1 MIGHRHGDARP
12 CRRTS
17 GKAPARRS
25 GVESYMNLK
34 VCPKTHKTAG
44 VPRRFTLSA
53 LVQCDFF
60 TLQFQPP
67 VIVAFYLTFRGTMY
81 DRRTDLTPEDA
92 LPVRRI
98 DAKVK
103 WFNASK
109 GFGFVTMAD
118 GSPDAFLPMAI
129 LRRAG
134 YDDVREGASI
144 TCDVGAGA
152 KGPLVTSVLS
162 IDLSTA
168 VAPSFGA
175 DRRGGAGASSTLEGA
190 VKWFE
195 PDKGYGF
202 ISPDGGGKDVFIHI
216 TALRRSGLDGLT
228 PGQRV
233 RVEVIDGR
241 KGLEADQ
248 IALI

>member
-1 MIGHRHGDARP
+1 
-12 CRRTS
+12 
-17 GKAPARRS
+17 
-25 GVESYMNLK
+25 
-34 VCPKTHKTAG
+34 
-44 VPRRFTLSA
+44 
-53 LVQCDFF
+53 
-60 TLQFQPP
+60 
-67 VIVAFYLTFRGTMY
+67 MY
-81 DRRTDLTPEDA
+81 DRRTGLTSEEVP
-92 LPVRRI
+92 PVRRI
-98 DAKVK
+98 EAKVK

-134 YDDVREGASI
+134 YEDVREGASI
-144 TCDVGAGA
+144 TCEVGAGA
-152 KGPLVTSVLS
+152 KGPLVTTVIN

-175 DRRGGAGASSTLEGA
+175 DRRGTRPSSTLEGA

-195 PDKGYGF
+195 PEKGYGF
-202 ISPDGGGKDVFIHI
+202 IAPDGGGKDVFIHI
-216 TALRRSGLDGLT
+216 TALRRSGLEGLT

-241 KGLEADQ
+241 KGLEADS
-248 IALI
+248 IALV